1 MGCRL
6 SLFTISACLAVS
18 LMACGEDEPTTN
30 EETTQAE
37 AVDNAPAAQ
46 PAATPAPATPEA
58 SPSAATPAPAA
69 APAASAAPSATAAP
83 RSPEEA
89 ALQARC
95 DRAFD
100 NLLRIMTED
109 GAPASILDKM
119 KGQRDSQRRECMKTS
134 VSDPSSAVMLECMGS
149 AKGQPEL
156 RACMDSH
163 MKGLKA
169 KAEAAGASPTQ
180 APPAPAAAPAAPSAA
195 PAAPSAAPAS
205 E

>member
-1 MGCRL
+1 MGRHL
-6 SLFTISACLAVS
+6 SLFTFSACLALS
-18 LMACGEDEPTTN
+18 FAACGEDEPATD

-37 AVDNAPAAQ
+37 ALDNAPAAQ
-46 PAATPAPATPEA
+46 PAGAPAPATGEA
-58 SPSAATPAPAA
+58 PPAAATPAPVAAAA
-69 APAASAAPSATAAP
+69 APAAPKDSASPS
-83 RSPEEA
+83 SPGEA

-109 GAPASILDKM
+109 GAPASILEKM
-119 KGQRDSQRRECMKTS
+119 KGQRDSQRSECMKTS

-163 MKGLKA
+163 MKELKA
-169 KAEAAGASPTQ
+169 KAEAAGATPSG
-180 APPAPAAAPAAPSAA
+180 APAAAPAAA
-195 PAAPSAAPAS
+195 PAPAG